1 MAYKEKML
9 KAIEVND
16 TRELEGLIEEAGMK
30 CDFLAFQDLLKD
42 DVKEPI
48 ELMSHWWATSA

>member
-9 KAIEVND
+9 KAIESNN
-16 TRELEGLIEEAGMK
+16 TRELEGLIEQAGMK

-48 ELMSHWWATSA
+48 GLMSLWWTNSA